1 MRVAVIHPLK
11 HHVYYSM
18 AGVMESGAEVIG
30 LFGYYDKND
39 FLDKIVRKTKW
50 KKQIDGY
57 KYEKISKCVKTNLFV
72 KALFLLA
79 KAKPKQFQKLYDWAF
94 ETWVIHNLKGVDC
107 IHVLQDYENKVIRVA
122 KKRNIKIVYE
132 QITSFDVEVMQCL
145 KNEVKIAG
153 FPTSYIETRYS
164 QDKLDKQLENL
175 KISDVIIAASKV
187 TERSLSNYTDKIVYT
202 FPYGA
207 EQTISSEK
215 MSDDIIAEKKAK
227 KVLKVLCVSSISLI
241 KGTRYVIRAA
251 QRLEGEPFE
260 FVFVGKPN
268 RTEDSRLVE
277 MIKEQNNC
285 TYIQSVPH
293 TEINSLYK
301 EHDIF
306 VFQGLCEG
314 FGMVTLEAMAN
325 GLPCMVSTGGCGII
339 TDGKDGFINDN
350 GDVDKLTENLR
361 TLMKDR
367 DRLVQMGIEAK
378 KSARKCTWEGFS
390 SNIANVYRISF
401 QQNS

>member
-18 AGVMESGAEVIG
+18 AGVMKSGAEVIG

-57 KYEKISKCVKTNLFV
+57 KYERISTCVKTNFFV

-79 KAKPKQFQKLYDWAF
+79 KAKPKHFQKLYDWAF
-94 ETWVIHNLKGVDC
+94 ETWAIYNLKGVDC
-107 IHVLQDYENKVIRVA
+107 IHVLQDYENNVIRAA

-132 QITSFDVEVMQCL
+132 QIQPFDVAVVKCL
-145 KNEVKIAG
+145 KSEVKIAG
-153 FPTSYIETRYS
+153 FPISYIATRYS
-164 QDKLDKQLENL
+164 REKLDKQIENL

-187 TERSLSNYTDKIVYT
+187 TERSLSDYTDKKIYT

-207 EQTISSEK
+207 EQTVSFEK
-215 MSDDIIAEKKAK
+215 IGDDTIATKKAK

-241 KGTRYVIRAA
+241 KGTQYVIRAA
-251 QRLEGEPFE
+251 QILEEEAFE

-268 RTEDSRLVE
+268 STEDNRLVE
-277 MIKEQNNC
+277 MIREQKNC

-293 TEINSLYK
+293 AEINGLYK

-339 TDGKDGFINDN
+339 TNGKDGFINDN
-350 GDVDKLTENLR
+350 GDVDKLIENLR
-361 TLMKDR
+361 LLMKNR
-367 DRLVQMGIEAK
+367 DRLVQMGMEAK
-378 KSARKCTWEGFS
+378 KSAQKCTWEGFS
-390 SNIANVYRISF
+390 NNIANVYRNYF
-401 QQNS
+401 Q